1 MEAIIII
8 GLFILIV
15 CGIILLFIGSFVMG
29 VILQQFVYFVCFI
42 LQIFGYSSFADWAES
57 NNIVL
62 LIICCIISALCVFI
76 PIISGLASRDSSKIR
91 QGIDYD
97 EYTNYSNDNNTNYF
111 WDSYSEDKRKRITF
125 VDASG
130 AYRKWG
136 DSFVDCQGN
145 WCRWG
150 DSFYDYDGNYIS
162 WGNPYKDMSGAYRSW
177 GDDFVDGDGN
187 WVHL

>member
-42 LQIFGYSSFADWAES
+42 LRIFGYSSFADWAES

-111 WDSYSEDKRKRITF
+111 WGSYSEDKRKRITF

-136 DSFVDCQGN
+136 N
-145 WCRWG
+145 T
-150 DSFYDYDGNYIS
+150 
-162 WGNPYKDMSGAYRSW
+162 YKDMSGAYRSW

>member
-111 WDSYSEDKRKRITF
+111 WGSYSEDKRKRITF

-130 AYRKWG
+130 HTENGEIALLTVKETG
-136 DSFVDCQGN
+136 
-145 WCRWG
+145 
-150 DSFYDYDGNYIS
+150 
-162 WGNPYKDMSGAYRSW
+162 
-177 GDDFVDGDGN
+177 VDGETHFMIMMEIILVGEIPTKI
-187 WVHL
+187 